1 MRLPALDEA
10 VRGAE
15 GRPQPAPSSA
25 GRVLLVE
32 DGDLVRALVRE
43 VLERGGFSVLEAA
56 GPAEALELARSDDPI
71 DLLVTDLVLPGMSGT
86 ALVERITAERPGL
99 RFLYTS
105 GYVDETL
112 RGAGHV
118 LEKSF
123 TPEDLLLKVH
133 DLLR

>member
-1 MRLPALDEA
+1 MATDVAEASTTRLIGSP
-10 VRGAE
+10 VKR
-15 GRPQPAPSSA
+15 
-25 GRVLLVE
+25 VE
-32 DGDLVRALVRE
+32 DPRLMTG
-43 VLERGGFSVLEAA
+43 AA
-56 GPAEALELARSDDPI
+56 RYLD
-71 DLLVTDLVLPGMSGT
+71 DLVLPGMSGT

-118 LEKSF
+118 LEKPF